1 MKKSWMSGAAVVI
14 AASAVMA
21 QGVMA
26 GPIKELDP
34 IAKGWGD
41 GARRGYTA
49 TETMRDA
56 EPIDHPVG
64 GTSVRRGWVAIES
77 LRVARFGTLVV
88 MFDGGSLRRAL
99 FGH

>member
-21 QGVMA
+21 QSVLA
-26 GPIKELDP
+26 VPIKELDP

-41 GARRGYTA
+41 GARRGSTS
-49 TETMRDA
+49 TETMREL
-56 EPIDHPVG
+56 EPIDSPAG
-64 GTSVRRGWVAIES
+64 GASAQRGWVALES

-99 FGH
+99 FGR